1 MHRTVPST
9 IKQRNPSWNQLAENC
24 QSESYVISF
33 YVHKYL
39 ITNKPKLERGCQ
51 IGLAINHHI
60 SVLSCQCI
68 FKIPG
73 FPCNR
78 FPSKCQVPSPLSFV
92 RSMNLIL
99 KTYLHWQSSPLVG
112 QHCTREL
119 AQARQPDP
127 RILCLQERK
136 FSGAE

>member
-9 IKQRNPSWNQLAENC
+9 TKQRNPSWNQLAKNC
-24 QSESYVISF
+24 QSQLYVISF

-39 ITNKPKLERGCQ
+39 ITNKPKLERGCR
-51 IGLAINHHI
+51 IGLAISHRI
-60 SVLSCQCI
+60 LVLICQCI
-68 FKIPG
+68 FTIPC
-73 FPCNR
+73 FPCNS

-92 RSMNLIL
+92 RSMNLVL
-99 KTYLHWQSSPLVG
+99 KTYMHWQSIPLVG
-112 QHCTREL
+112 QDYRREL
-119 AQARQPDP
+119 ARARKPDP